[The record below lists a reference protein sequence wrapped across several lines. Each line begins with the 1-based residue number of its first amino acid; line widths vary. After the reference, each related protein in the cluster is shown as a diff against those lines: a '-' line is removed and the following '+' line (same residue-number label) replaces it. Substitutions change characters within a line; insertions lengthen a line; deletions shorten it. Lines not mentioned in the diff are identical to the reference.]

1 MNRVPSNTESSRSA
15 SPDVS
20 GILLSGIGPGSVL
33 DARYRLDAMVGRG
46 GTATVYRGTD
56 ELLGRSVAV
65 KMFNPHLTDPV
76 MVTRQY
82 QEMRV
87 VAGLQHPHL
96 VAVYD
101 ARMRDAEDVAAG
113 IGTGYLVLEFVD
125 GPSLAERLNRDAM
138 SPVEVADVGAAIAS
152 ALQVVHGLP
161 TTRRAVG

>member
-1 MNRVPSNTESSRSA
+1 MARYHQSGAVQHRVAALRTTRRSGA
-15 SPDVS
+15 RIPA
-20 GILLSGIGPGSVL
+20 SGIGPGSVL

-101 ARMRDAEDVAAG
+101 ARMRDARTSRQATG
-113 IGTGYLVLEFVD
+113 PGTWSWNSWTG
-125 GPSLAERLNRDAM
+125 R
-138 SPVEVADVGAAIAS
+138 AS
-152 ALQVVHGLP
+152 RNGS
-161 TTRRAVG
+161 TRTR